1 MGDDRPTDA
10 HTGAAPEGSAAGDT
24 PVRAAPAKGDTGAR
38 KGTAKKGGTKKSTA
52 RKAGAKKAAAK
63 KSPGTRPAARPAT
76 TVAET
81 NTPAD
86 DGAAAPDA
94 APATGQATGSAK
106 PGAPSTRHFPVHI
119 FLSVLGIG
127 GLGIAWR
134 EAAESFSFT
143 PAVGELFLGFAAG
156 FYIAVLALYGLKA
169 LRHPDA
175 VIADFV
181 DPVRG
186 SYFAAAGMG
195 LLLMAAA
202 ARPHGPEVAEIL
214 WALGAPVT
222 LAITMALTVGWM
234 RHEFHM
240 RDATPVWFLP
250 ISGNLLAAIAVPP
263 GYEQIG
269 WMIFAV
275 GLVLW
280 LMLQGILFYR
290 LMFEAPLAHGLRPTM
305 AIMLAPP
312 ALAAIAYQVLTNG
325 AVLGA
330 IGGFG
335 TMLHGLALFVAV
347 LLLVQAPSFL
357 RLPFG
362 MTAWSYPFPLAAFT
376 VAATLHGARHAHWV
390 ADAIAIA
397 ALALTTLVTLIVFAK
412 TAQAL
417 MAGHLFRLP
426 AAKTDPED

>member
-1 MGDDRPTDA
+1 M
-10 HTGAAPEGSAAGDT
+10 
-24 PVRAAPAKGDTGAR
+24 
-38 KGTAKKGGTKKSTA
+38 
-52 RKAGAKKAAAK
+52 
-63 KSPGTRPAARPAT
+63 
-76 TVAET
+76 
-81 NTPAD
+81 
-86 DGAAAPDA
+86 
-94 APATGQATGSAK
+94 
-106 PGAPSTRHFPVHI
+106 HI

-175 VIADFV
+175 VIADFI
-181 DPVRG
+181 DPIRG

-250 ISGNLLAAIAVPP
+250 IAGNLLAAIAVPP

-305 AIMLAPP
+305 AILLAPP
-312 ALAAIAYQVLTNG
+312 ALAAVAYQVLTNG

-335 TMLHGLALFVAV
+335 TMLYGLALFVAV
-347 LLLVQAPSFL
+347 LLLVQAPAFL

-362 MTAWSYPFPLAAFT
+362 LTAWSYPFPLAAFT
-376 VAATLHGARHAHWV
+376 VAATLHGDRHAHWA

-417 MAGHLFRLP
+417 MAGRLFRLP